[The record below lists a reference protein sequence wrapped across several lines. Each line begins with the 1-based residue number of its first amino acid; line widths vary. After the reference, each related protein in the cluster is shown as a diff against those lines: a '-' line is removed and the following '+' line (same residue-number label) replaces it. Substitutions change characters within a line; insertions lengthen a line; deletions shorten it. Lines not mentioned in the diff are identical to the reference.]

1 MLAFWQ
7 TCVEAAEH
15 MYAAGLLELPRLV
28 YGQSQLTGN
37 AEQGKFPVNHTIH
50 CVDMQ
55 RHVYWYGG
63 SGVLAI
69 ADPLYYLMIYWL
81 RSDAYTQ
88 VHKKQV
94 L

>member
-1 MLAFWQ
+1 
-7 TCVEAAEH
+7 
-15 MYAAGLLELPRLV
+15 
-28 YGQSQLTGN
+28 
-37 AEQGKFPVNHTIH
+37 
-50 CVDMQ
+50 MQ

-88 VHKKQV
+88 VHKKKYFDSKSVATTLQGWVSVV
-94 L
+94 LDLLA